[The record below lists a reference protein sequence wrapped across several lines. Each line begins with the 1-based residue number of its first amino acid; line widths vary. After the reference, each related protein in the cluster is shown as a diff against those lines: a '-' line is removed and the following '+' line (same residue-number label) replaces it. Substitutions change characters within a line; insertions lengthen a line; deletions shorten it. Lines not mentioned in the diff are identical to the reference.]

1 MNKKILVV
9 AAHADDEVLG
19 CGGTV
24 ARHVAE
30 GDEVHVVFM
39 ADGVKSR
46 SVNQTDQ
53 LEYRKQARDEAL
65 KILGVAKCYALDFPD
80 NCMDSVPLLD
90 VVQSLEPIIEEVQP
104 ARVFTHHFGDLNV
117 DHRITHQAVMTAC
130 RPVPNTSI
138 KEILGFEV
146 LSSTEWATP
155 NVDQFL
161 PNLFVDISKYV
172 AIKVEA
178 ANAYELEMRD
188 KPHSRSFENLT
199 ALSTYRGH
207 GVGVN
212 HAEAFMAYRI
222 LL

>member
-19 CGGTV
+19 CGGTL

-39 ADGVKSR
+39 ADGVRSR
-46 SVNQTDQ
+46 SADQANQ
-53 LEYRKQARDEAL
+53 LKYRKQARDEAL
-65 KILGVAKCYALDFPD
+65 RILGVAECYALDFAD
-80 NCMDSVPLLD
+80 NCMDSIPLLD
-90 VVQSLEPIIEEVQP
+90 VVQSLEPIIEAVQP
-104 ARVFTHHFGDLNV
+104 VRVLTHHFGDLNV

-130 RPVPNTSI
+130 RPVPDNII

-155 NVDQFL
+155 AKEQFL
-161 PNLFVDISKYV
+161 PNLFVDISNYIS
-172 AIKVEA
+172 IKIEA
-178 ANAYELEMRD
+178 ANAYDIEMRD

-207 GVGVN
+207 SVGVN
-212 HAEAFMAYRI
+212 YAEAFTAYRI

>member
-1 MNKKILVV
+1 MSNKILVV

-19 CGGTV
+19 CGGTI

-46 SVNQTDQ
+46 GGNQANQ
-53 LEYRKQARDEAL
+53 LEYRKQAKDEAL
-65 KILGVAKCYALDFPD
+65 RILGVAKCYALDFPD
-80 NCMDSVPLLD
+80 NCMDSIPLLD

-104 ARVFTHHFGDLNV
+104 VRVLTHHFGDLNV

-130 RPVPNTSI
+130 RPVPNSI
-138 KEILGFEV
+138 VKEILGFEV
-146 LSSTEWATP
+146 LSSTEWAP
-155 NVDQFL
+155 SHADQFL
-161 PNLFVDISKYV
+161 PNLFVDISKYIS
-172 AIKVEA
+172 IKVEA
-178 ANAYELEMRD
+178 AKAYDQEMRD